1 MKGAWVGGLVPVTE
15 GRWARPEAFDA
26 KKGCLVILVGVRSRN
41 HMKGWEQEQQEKR
54 MLAFTIDVVR
64 GMRLTGGCD
73 ERATTMEEKEGEKSG
88 FGEGKVDLEKEE
100 KEVDGYYIK
109 KREKCV

>member
-1 MKGAWVGGLVPVTE
+1 MSPVKLLPKRLKYLSSGDNRDMSSGIRRKIFIEKVPTQIKVSAWVGGLVPVAE

-54 MLAFTIDVVR
+54 MLV
-64 GMRLTGGCD
+64 
-73 ERATTMEEKEGEKSG
+73 
-88 FGEGKVDLEKEE
+88 
-100 KEVDGYYIK
+100 
-109 KREKCV
+109 